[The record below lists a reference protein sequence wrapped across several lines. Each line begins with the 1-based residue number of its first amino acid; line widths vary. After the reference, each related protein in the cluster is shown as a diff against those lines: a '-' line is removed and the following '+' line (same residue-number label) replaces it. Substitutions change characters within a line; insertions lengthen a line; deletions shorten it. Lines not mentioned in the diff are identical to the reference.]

1 MEVQQQYDPLK
12 VAIIGLRIL
21 IGIATVFIGT
31 YAIKTLFP
39 EISGV
44 IATLIVAAALCVIEP
59 TKDYLTSCIYYEVFT
74 INANRY
80 AWTVILCAL
89 LISVIAASCYLN
101 VLGVTHYQN
110 TTTRHVAINADT
122 MARHDAA
129 AINAQIEQLN
139 AQKDGIIAAN
149 GYKGR
154 LPYNDP
160 QKANVARI
168 DSTITVLIQQVIDI
182 ETAAK
187 VAEQKRFEQ
196 QTEARNFMGLFL
208 ELATVIIILL
218 KLYLYHIEQPETQTV
233 EQVQPQYDAAEIKA
247 AVLAQIVPLL
257 AQMMS
262 HDMTRHDA
270 NSKSDKC
277 DTTQAQSDAPQNDAT
292 SEANGEL
299 TPEKIEEVK
308 KLRKEGV
315 SWRKIANKFG
325 RSDNYWIRNVGILI
339 DNYTE
344 QPNKAYNNGA
354 K

>member
-1 MEVQQQYDPLK
+1 MQQYQPLK
-12 VAIIGLRIL
+12 YATIGLRLL
-21 IGIATVFIGT
+21 IGIATAIIGT

-80 AWTVILCAL
+80 AWTAILCAL

-139 AQKDGIIAAN
+139 AQKDGIITAN
-149 GYKGR
+149 GYNGK
-154 LPYNDP
+154 LNYSDP

-168 DSTITVLIQQVIDI
+168 DSTITALRLQAISI

-187 VAEQKRFEQ
+187 TAAQKQFEQ
-196 QTEARNFMGLFL
+196 QTDARNFMGLFL
-208 ELATVIIILL
+208 ELATIVIIFL
-218 KLYLYHIEQPETQTV
+218 KLYLYHIEQPEIQTV

-247 AVLAQIVPLL
+247 AVLAEIVPLL
-257 AQMMS
+257 AQIMS

-270 NSKSDKC
+270 KSD
-277 DTTQAQSDAPQNDAT
+277 TMTQDVTQQQSDKAQSSAKF
-292 SEANGEL
+292 EY
-299 TPEKIEEVK
+299 TPEKVK
-308 KLRKEGV
+308 EAAILNKSGK
-315 SWRKIANKFG
+315 SWKSIARDFG
-325 RSDNYWIRNVGILI
+325 GI
-339 DNYTE
+339 DNTWKRKAQQLAHNNNT
-344 QPNKAYNNGA
+344 QPSKA
-354 K
+354 

>member
-59 TKDYLTSCIYYEVFT
+59 TKDYLTSCIYYEVFI
-74 INANRY
+74 INENRY
-80 AWTVILCAL
+80 TLTAILCAL

-122 MARHDAA
+122 VARHDAA
-129 AINAQIEQLN
+129 AINAQIAQLN
-139 AQKDGIIAAN
+139 AQKNGIIAAN
-149 GYKGR
+149 GFNGK
-154 LPYNDP
+154 LNHNDP

-168 DSTITVLIQQVIDI
+168 DSTETALRLQVISI

-208 ELATVIIILL
+208 ELATIVIIFL
-218 KLYLYHIEQPETQTV
+218 KLYLCHIEQPEAQVV
-233 EQVQPQYDAAEIKA
+233 EQMQPQFDAAEIKA
-247 AVLAQIVPLL
+247 EVLAEIVPLL
-257 AQMMS
+257 AQIMS

-270 NSKSDKC
+270 NRKSDKC
-277 DTTQAQSDAPQNDAT
+277 DMTQAQSDAPKNDAI
-292 SEANGEL
+292 SEANNEL

-308 KLRKEGV
+308 KLRKEGL
-315 SWRKIANKFG
+315 SWRKIANKLG
-325 RSDNYWIRNVGILI
+325 RSDNYWIRNVGMLI
-339 DNYTE
+339 DNDAP
-344 QPNKAYNNGA
+344 QPNQSTKNAQ
-354 K
+354 

>member
-1 MEVQQQYDPLK
+1 MQQYNPLK
-12 VAIIGLRIL
+12 TAIKWLRLL
-21 IGIATVFIGT
+21 IGIATVIIGT

-39 EISGV
+39 EIGGY

-80 AWTVILCAL
+80 AWTAILCAL

-129 AINAQIEQLN
+129 VINAQIAQLN

-149 GYKGR
+149 GYNGK
-154 LPYNDP
+154 LNYTDP

-168 DSTITVLIQQVIDI
+168 DSTVTALRLQVISI

-187 VAEQKRFEQ
+187 TTAQKQFEQ

-208 ELATVIIILL
+208 ELATIVIIFL
-218 KLYLYHIEQPETQTV
+218 KLYLCHIEQPETKAV
-233 EQVQPQYDAAEIKA
+233 EQTQPQYDAAEIKA
-247 AVLAQIVPLL
+247 AVLAEIVPLL

-270 NSKSDKC
+270 KGDIMTQDATQQQNDK
-277 DTTQAQSDAPQNDAT
+277 AQSSAVSVARFEYTLEKVIEAAMLNKNGKSWKSIARDLGGVDNTWKRKAQQLAPNH
-292 SEANGEL
+292 
-299 TPEKIEEVK
+299 K
-308 KLRKEGV
+308 
-315 SWRKIANKFG
+315 
-325 RSDNYWIRNVGILI
+325 
-339 DNYTE
+339 E

>member
-31 YAIKTLFP
+31 YAMKTLFP

-44 IATLIVAAALCVIEP
+44 IATLIVGAALCVIEP

-129 AINAQIEQLN
+129 AINAKIAQLN
-139 AQKDGIIAAN
+139 AQKNGIIATN
-149 GYKGR
+149 GFKGK
-154 LPYNDP
+154 LNHNDP

-168 DSTITVLIQQVIDI
+168 DSTVTALRLQVISI

-208 ELATVIIILL
+208 ELATIVIIFL
-218 KLYLYHIEQPETQTV
+218 KLYLYHIEQPEIQTV
-233 EQVQPQYDAAEIKA
+233 EQVQPQYDAAEI
-247 AVLAQIVPLL
+247 VPLLAQIVPLL

-262 HDMTRHDA
+262 HDMMRHDA

-292 SEANGEL
+292 SEANDEL

-308 KLRKEGV
+308 KLRKEGL
-315 SWRKIANKFG
+315 SWRKIANKLG
-325 RSDNYWIRNVGILI
+325 RSDNYWIRNVGMLI
-339 DNYTE
+339 DNDAP
-344 QPNKAYNNGA
+344 QPNQSTKNAQ
-354 K
+354 

>member
-1 MEVQQQYDPLK
+1 MQQYNPLK
-12 VAIIGLRIL
+12 AAIKWLRLL
-21 IGIATVFIGT
+21 IGIATVIIGT

-39 EISGV
+39 EISGY
-44 IATLIVAAALCVIEP
+44 IAIIIVFAALCVIEP

-80 AWTVILCAL
+80 VWTVILCAL

-129 AINAQIEQLN
+129 VINAQIEQLN
-139 AQKDGIIAAN
+139 AQKDGIITAN
-149 GYKGR
+149 GYNGK
-154 LPYNDP
+154 LNYSDP

-168 DSTITVLIQQVIDI
+168 DSTITALRLQAISI

-187 VAEQKRFEQ
+187 TTAQKQFEQ

-208 ELATVIIILL
+208 ELATIVIIFL
-218 KLYLYHIEQPETQTV
+218 KLYLCHIEQPEAQTV
-233 EQVQPQYDAAEIKA
+233 EQVQPQYDAAEI
-247 AVLAQIVPLL
+247 VPLLAEIVPLL

-270 NSKSDKC
+270 NSKSDKY
-277 DTTQAQSDAPQNDAT
+277 DTKQAQSDAHQNDAT
-292 SEANGEL
+292 SEANDEL
-299 TPEKIEEVK
+299 TPEKIQEVIR
-308 KLRKEGV
+308 LREKGK
-315 SWRKIANKFG
+315 SWREIANKLG
-325 RSDNYWIRNVGILI
+325 RSDNYWRRNVGILI
-339 DNYTE
+339 DNYTA

>member
-168 DSTITVLIQQVIDI
+168 DSTETALRLQVIGI

-218 KLYLYHIEQPETQTV
+218 KLYLYHIEQPEIQTV
-233 EQVQPQYDAAEIKA
+233 EQVQPQYDAAEI
-247 AVLAQIVPLL
+247 VPLLAQIVPLL

-262 HDMTRHDA
+262 HDMMRHDA

-292 SEANGEL
+292 SEANDEL

-308 KLRKEGV
+308 KLRKEGL
-315 SWRKIANKFG
+315 SWRKIANKLG
-325 RSDNYWIRNVGILI
+325 RSDNYWIRNVGMLI
-339 DNYTE
+339 DNDAP
-344 QPNKAYNNGA
+344 QPNQSTKNAQ
-354 K
+354 

>member
-12 VAIIGLRIL
+12 KAIIGLRLL

-44 IATLIVAAALCVIEP
+44 IATLIVAAVLCVIEP

-80 AWTVILCAL
+80 AWTAILCAL

-129 AINAQIEQLN
+129 AINAKIAQLN
-139 AQKDGIIAAN
+139 AQKNGIIATN
-149 GYKGR
+149 GFKGK
-154 LPYNDP
+154 LNHNDP

-168 DSTITVLIQQVIDI
+168 DSTETALRLQVIGI

-208 ELATVIIILL
+208 ELATIVIIFL
-218 KLYLYHIEQPETQTV
+218 KLYLYHIEQPEIQTV
-233 EQVQPQYDAAEIKA
+233 EQVQPKYDATEIKA
-247 AVLAQIVPLL
+247 AVLAEIVPLL
-257 AQMMS
+257 AQIMS

-270 NSKSDKC
+270 NSDKEPQGVTQQQSDK
-277 DTTQAQSDAPQNDAT
+277 AQSDAISVARF
-292 SEANGEL
+292 EY
-299 TPEKIEEVK
+299 TPELVQKVIGRKKDLTWEEIELEIGGDA
-308 KLRKEGV
+308 RT
-315 SWRKIANKFG
+315 WQRKIKELRGENAKKT
-325 RSDNYWIRNVGILI
+325 DKK
-339 DNYTE
+339 
-344 QPNKAYNNGA
+344 QPSKA
-354 K
+354 

>member
-80 AWTVILCAL
+80 VWTVILCAL

-129 AINAQIEQLN
+129 AINAKIAQLN
-139 AQKDGIIAAN
+139 AQKNGIIATN
-149 GYKGR
+149 GFKGK
-154 LPYNDP
+154 LNHNDP

-168 DSTITVLIQQVIDI
+168 DSTETALRLQVIGI

-208 ELATVIIILL
+208 ELATIVIIFL
-218 KLYLYHIEQPETQTV
+218 KLYLYHIEQPEIQTV
-233 EQVQPQYDAAEIKA
+233 EQVQPQYDAAEI
-247 AVLAQIVPLL
+247 VPLLAQIVPLL

-262 HDMTRHDA
+262 HDMMRHDA

-292 SEANGEL
+292 SEANDEL

-308 KLRKEGV
+308 KLRKEGL
-315 SWRKIANKFG
+315 SWRKIANKLG
-325 RSDNYWIRNVGILI
+325 RSDNYWIRNVGMLI
-339 DNYTE
+339 DNDAP
-344 QPNKAYNNGA
+344 QPNQSTKNAQ
-354 K
+354 